1 MREGKNRLQI
11 GALLL
16 GIGLA
21 FSVAGPVAAEET
33 ASAATPDGSQ
43 IAVADTEQSY
53 IGSPETRTDQEIFT
67 DDLLACIAD
76 DGVSDTVT
84 AVMENVLNEA
94 ETTEEDDT
102 EWNPWDD
109 EGSEYD
115 ERVYD
120 CEATPAL

>member
-53 IGSPETRTDQEIFT
+53 IGAPDDRTPQEAFT
-67 DDLLACIAD
+67 DDLLACVAD
-76 DGVSDTVT
+76 IGVSDTVT
-84 AVMENVLNEA
+84 GVMENVLDEE
-94 ETTEEDDT
+94 ETTEEDNT

-115 ERVYD
+115 DRVYD
-120 CEATPAL
+120 CDATPPM